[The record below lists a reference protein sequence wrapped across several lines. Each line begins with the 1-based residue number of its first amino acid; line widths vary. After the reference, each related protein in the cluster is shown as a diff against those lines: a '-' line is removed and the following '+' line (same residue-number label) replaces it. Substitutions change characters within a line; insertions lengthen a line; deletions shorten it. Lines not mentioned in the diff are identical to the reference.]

1 MKRLIKIAVIVSGI
15 IALSYLVAF
24 LYYWPFYKQFHT
36 VWIVTDSNGTSEKL
50 FSGGPPFSY
59 DSDAW
64 DMIRERRISGLIRVY
79 QKWTGALKIEFFV
92 KNGKRHGTKKE
103 FFVRSDVNQD
113 STRGVFEEVGKV
125 ALSEIQYRDGQ
136 MHGFYIERYQNG
148 MLGGLRSYTNDVEEG
163 FSLMFYDD
171 GRLASIYDDKGNHLK
186 IKYSKIWDEDGNLVE
201 HAFYDDIRN
210 LTGGVVRVG
219 YDGQGKREVYDEVKK
234 QKMTVEDFQK
244 TLADAEK
251 YQPKIWELQ
260 KFFSL
265 DPKIIAIL
273 DKECSAHTNSH
284 PSESS
289 SQSK

>member
-1 MKRLIKIAVIVSGI
+1 MKRLTKVAVIVSGI
-15 IALSYLVAF
+15 LALSYLVTF

-36 VWIVTDSNGTSEKL
+36 VWIVTDVKGTSEKL

-64 DMIRERRISGLIRVY
+64 DRIRERRISGLIQVY
-79 QKWTGALKIEFFV
+79 QKQTGALKMEFSV
-92 KNGKRHGTKKE
+92 KNGKRHGTTKE
-103 FFVRSDVNQD
+103 FFMRSDVDQD

-125 ALSEIQYRDGQ
+125 ALSEIEYRDGKI
-136 MHGFYIERYQNG
+136 HGLYIERYQNG

-163 FSLMFYDD
+163 VDLMFCDD
-171 GRLASIYDDKGNHLK
+171 GRLASICNKKGQQLVG
-186 IKYSKIWDEDGNLVE
+186 ISKEWDAEGNLVE
-201 HAFYDDIRN
+201 NTFYDDCMN
-210 LTGGVVRVG
+210 STTGFLRVG
-219 YDGQGKREVYDEVKK
+219 YDGRGKREVYDVVKR
-234 QKMTVEDFQK
+234 QTMTVEDFQK
-244 TLADAEK
+244 TLTDEEK
-251 YQPKIWELQ
+251 YQPKIRELP